1 MEILF
6 VTEASDLIGIGHLS
20 RCLSI
25 AEVFRK
31 NSHEVKFYLRSN
43 SNSSSNLLK
52 EKGFEV
58 CKSLEDL
65 PRSNAIT
72 EIPNKIVF
80 LDLSGSGFSSEIDEL
95 RMLGY
100 LICLIDESDPTRLDK
115 SDLHFMMPTARSN
128 VNYRGTEFIG
138 WDWIPLKLDVTNQR
152 AISIT
157 SKQGRYIVINFG
169 GADPG
174 ELTELFCA
182 NLSFIHPRQNVV
194 VICGP
199 YVSLSRVSRIKSLV
213 FGMPNVKVEHDP
225 GNYAEICAG
234 AVLGI
239 IAFGVSFYE
248 FLYYQIPTVSIY
260 RNASEVNSLVP
271 IADSMGTV
279 LLSEIEYRDVF
290 KSGIQSSI
298 LETRIHTAVDE
309 SSMSKIKNGIVLRP
323 DGNGTENI
331 YRSVIDYL
339 ARMS

>member
-6 VTEASDLIGIGHLS
+6 ITEASDLIGMGHLS

-43 SNSSSNLLK
+43 SKSISNILK
-52 EKGFEV
+52 ERGFEV
-58 CKSLEDL
+58 CKTLKDL
-65 PRSNAIT
+65 QRSNALT

-95 RMLGY
+95 GMLGY
-100 LICLIDESDPTRLDK
+100 LICLIDESDPARLDK

-157 SKQGRYIVINFG
+157 SKQEHYIVINFG

-174 ELTELFCA
+174 ELTELFCS
-182 NLSFIHPRQNVV
+182 NLSFIHPRQSVV

-199 YVSLSRVSRIKSLV
+199 YVSPARVLRIRSLV

-234 AVLGI
+234 ASLGI

-248 FLYYQIPTVSIY
+248 FLFYQIPTVSIY
-260 RNASEVNSLVP
+260 RDASEVNSFVP
-271 IADSMGTV
+271 IVDSMGTV
-279 LLSEIEYRDVF
+279 LLSESEYRDIF

-298 LETRIHTAVDE
+298 LETRIHAAGDE
-309 SSMSKIKNGIVLRP
+309 LSISKIKNDIVLRP
-323 DGNGTENI
+323 DGNGTKNI